1 MSKAGAAREP
11 SSSRAVPLYIAAT
24 TLVAVAVVTVSWV
37 LRIGPPVEWA
47 AIVTML
53 ILGLLSSV
61 FRERDV
67 GSNITFS
74 FLSIIIITSAVLIGP
89 VGSALVGAIS
99 MAFDRG
105 GRSAIA
111 RVFNASMAGLQG
123 AVGGLVYLAVGG
135 ADLS

>member
-1 MSKAGAAREP
+1 MTKREPAQAARP
-11 SSSRAVPLYIAAT
+11 SRGVSLY
-24 TLVAVAVVTVSWV
+24 VAGTCLAAVVSVVVAWV
-37 LRIGPPVEWA
+37 LVEPPRDVV

-89 VGSALVGAIS
+89 VGSALVGALS
-99 MAFDRG
+99 MGLERG
-105 GRSAIA
+105 KRSAEA
-111 RVFNASMAGLQG
+111 RIFNDS
-123 AVGGLVYLAVGG
+123 
-135 ADLS
+135 